1 MTHTFDYE
9 LIHTTAVILSTGS
22 GDKYEECAAD
32 VSEDEITRIAVAL
45 ADHSHNAP
53 YLRNDEEAYVQT
65 GWLVVDRNNDGDC
78 FPLTNADG
86 HCVIEA
92 TPERA
97 QELFIAYINESVE
110 NGVDVS
116 AANLALLS

>member
-1 MTHTFDYE
+1 MKRTFDYE

-22 GDKYEECAAD
+22 GDKYEECAVD
-32 VSEDEITRIAVAL
+32 ISDEKITAIAVAL

-65 GWLVVDRNNDGDC
+65 GWLVIDRNNDGDC
-78 FPLTNADG
+78 FPLTDTGG
-86 HCVIEA
+86 HCVTEA

-97 QELFIAYINESVE
+97 QELFLAYIRESVE
-110 NGVDVS
+110 NNVEVS
-116 AANLALLS
+116 DANLALIG